1 MNWVGTMWTQLKR
14 AYGLVGFVVMLVG
27 SVEGFA
33 GNYPRGTFDL
43 LLGYIIYKL
52 NTEDDDGKEE
62 QAGTE

>member
-1 MNWVGTMWTQLKR
+1 MWDRFKR
-14 AYGLVGFVVMLVG
+14 DWPEIVGFALMIVG
-27 SVEGFA
+27 CIEGFL

-43 LLGYIIYKL
+43 LLGYIAYKL